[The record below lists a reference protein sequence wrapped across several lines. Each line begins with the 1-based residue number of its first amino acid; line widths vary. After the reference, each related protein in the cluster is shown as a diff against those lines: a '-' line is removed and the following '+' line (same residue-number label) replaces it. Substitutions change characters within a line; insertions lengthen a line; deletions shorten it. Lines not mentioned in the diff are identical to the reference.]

1 MARAVAIGW
10 IVCALAGAA
19 SGCSC
24 AEAWSVA
31 EELGPEAWAESSSL
45 DVTQNE
51 QVSVVDPGL
60 AGGEPDPGRSPE
72 PTTGELAERFG
83 SFVGG
88 LCMRMRRGNETYVE
102 LHVDLPIEV
111 RLRDEGPSGVPVYR
125 DEVFDDPWDLR
136 MSGICADL
144 TWLGA
149 GMQINRREDH
159 WLALASGNGSSV
171 ELKIRET
178 PKGRLKLVRFRQL

>member
-1 MARAVAIGW
+1 MARFVAIGW
-10 IVCALAGAA
+10 IVCALAGGA

-31 EELGPEAWAESSSL
+31 QELGPEEWAAEPSIDPLSSEALSF
-45 DVTQNE
+45 
-51 QVSVVDPGL
+51 
-60 AGGEPDPGRSPE
+60 AGQGSSNDEPEPPAPE

-83 SFVGG
+83 AFVGE
-88 LCMRMRRGNETYVE
+88 LCMRMRRGNEKYVD

-111 RLRDEGPSGVPVYR
+111 RLREDTEGGEPTYR
-125 DEVFDDPWDLR
+125 DEVFDEAWDLR

-149 GMQINRREDH
+149 GMRIDREGDR
-159 WLALASGNGSSV
+159 WRALASGNGSSV
-171 ELKIRET
+171 ELEIRET